1 MGLIDVQ
8 NKVISCNMLLKVF
21 RGMRDTYNHFM
32 QLSEKEKQENSL
44 IEEEN
49 QRWTFLDKGSEC
61 VANVYFSN
69 GDHKRYHDIFEFI
82 SEYKS
87 QGGLMDSAQLT
98 LSLFYM
104 VTDFEGKRQFYNE
117 RISLSISQ
125 RDIDISADLGTEKK
139 LQPLYSQVLGA
150 FEGAKPRYDHIIKN
164 RNLYI
169 RLVHN
174 TVLIFLFAIVAVFFL
189 FIAIAD
195 AKMFT
200 EAILGIGFAVL
211 AMAGALLLAYGIVRL
226 IGRLTRSEEQKK
238 IDEQNMKNREKR
250 DAAIQEQYEKFARQ
264 YGGYYFYRIFKTV
277 YPYRIL
283 KYYDVIMPDRLRTE
297 VKGLKVNIQWDLEP
311 YVRQS
316 EICIGKGVDKAY
328 CRVGSSSCSAAHYSD
343 YTDFW

>member
-69 GDHKRYHDIFEFI
+69 GDHKRYHDISEFI

-125 RDIDISADLGTEKK
+125 RDIHKITPAAAQK
-139 LQPLYSQVLGA
+139 
-150 FEGAKPRYDHIIKN
+150 IIHSI
-164 RNLYI
+164 RHRMDAAYI
-169 RLVHN
+169 R
-174 TVLIFLFAIVAVFFL
+174 
-189 FIAIAD
+189 
-195 AKMFT
+195 
-200 EAILGIGFAVL
+200 
-211 AMAGALLLAYGIVRL
+211 
-226 IGRLTRSEEQKK
+226 
-238 IDEQNMKNREKR
+238 
-250 DAAIQEQYEKFARQ
+250 
-264 YGGYYFYRIFKTV
+264 
-277 YPYRIL
+277 
-283 KYYDVIMPDRLRTE
+283 
-297 VKGLKVNIQWDLEP
+297 
-311 YVRQS
+311 
-316 EICIGKGVDKAY
+316 
-328 CRVGSSSCSAAHYSD
+328 
-343 YTDFW
+343 